1 MCPYTCNLSSGFTC
15 GLKFW
20 KKRLKLEH
28 GVEESEVLQQ
38 QQQRRQQQQQQQLSP
53 PKQQNINNN
62 YYLYHSNNN
71 QRIHNSQRVR
81 TNLFEFEKDVLCEN
95 MLQHSKTNTPPFQR
109 ESCCFLS
116 VGHLYMPSWNQKLSS
131 CRVHLEKDSF
141 IHLGTRNLVILDD
154 LMYTTAI
161 DFKINELL
169 TIITDICQSWPSIK
183 ICTVTKTDPETKLA
197 FLVLF
202 NSPV

>member
-38 QQQRRQQQQQQQLSP
+38 QQQQRRQQQQQQQLSP
-53 PKQQNINNN
+53 PKQNINNN

-81 TNLFEFEKDVLCEN
+81 TNLFEFEKDVLCGN

-109 ESCCFLS
+109 ESCCFLRPP
-116 VGHLYMPSWNQKLSS
+116 LYAIMKPKVILLSSSSRERFVHSSWNKKSGDSRWSNVYDSYWFQNQWTVNNHHRYMSVMTINQNLY
-131 CRVHLEKDSF
+131 CNKDRPRDEIGIS
-141 IHLGTRNLVILDD
+141 GLV
-154 LMYTTAI
+154 
-161 DFKINELL
+161 
-169 TIITDICQSWPSIK
+169 
-183 ICTVTKTDPETKLA
+183 
-197 FLVLF
+197 
-202 NSPV
+202 